1 LGQIIVV
8 PSRAEAFPYIVLE
21 ALAAGKP
28 VIASNVGGIPEVFGP
43 RSSALVEPEEEKL
56 ANKMLDAADDLTTF
70 RTAMPDAKR
79 LHERFSQQSMAH
91 SIETIYYEA
100 HPDRAV
106 PED

>member
-1 LGQIIVV
+1 MVV

-43 RSSALVEPEEEKL
+43 RSSALVEPEEEAL
-56 ANKMLDAADDLTTF
+56 ANRMLDAADDLTTF
-70 RTAMPDAKR
+70 RAAMPDVTR

-100 HPDRAV
+100 HPDRAI